1 MLPAPKK
8 ASKVKHHLALE
19 VNAVPKFISE
29 LRKHKGTGARAL
41 EFTILTTARSG
52 EIRGATWDEIN
63 LQSATWTIPA
73 LRMKAGKEHRVPLSP
88 PAVKLLSSLPQL
100 KDTTLVFPSS
110 RNKPLSDMT
119 LTAVLRRM
127 KIAALP
133 HGFRS
138 TFKDWVSE
146 LTNYPN
152 ELSEM
157 ALAHAIGSKV
167 EAAYRRGDMFDRRR
181 NLMDEWAAFCNC
193 GNHQVRNLDHS
204 DKFEVSLEKSQWGVQ
219 GLSENS

>member
-1 MLPAPKK
+1 
-8 ASKVKHHLALE
+8 
-19 VNAVPKFISE
+19 
-29 LRKHKGTGARAL
+29 
-41 EFTILTTARSG
+41 
-52 EIRGATWDEIN
+52 
-63 LQSATWTIPA
+63 
-73 LRMKAGKEHRVPLSP
+73 
-88 PAVKLLSSLPQL
+88 
-100 KDTTLVFPSS
+100 
-110 RNKPLSDMT
+110 MT